1 MVSSI
6 AVVVV
11 CLVFLSRLMYCSRSA
26 LTLWGL
32 TEVFAS
38 LSFHTDWRMMAVIRV
53 TGREVS
59 GPMPMSMLKS
69 EGSIRL

>member
-59 GPMPMSMLKS
+59 GPMSPCSSLRAA
-69 EGSIRL
+69 SIRL